1 MAAYLG
7 YTADEDAV
15 LWLTSDQ
22 LWLMTRIREEEEK
35 EVNRGL
41 LQTIFTPPDRQCLDR
56 LCKKTARKH
65 SQFRKHFSTWGC
77 YMLKGIMRV

>member
-41 LQTIFTPPDRQCLDR
+41 LQTIFTPPDRQGFVSIGCV
-56 LCKKTARKH
+56 KKQRENIHNFASIFQH
-65 SQFRKHFSTWGC
+65 GVVIC
-77 YMLKGIMRV
+77 

>member
-35 EVNRGL
+35 EDIGRSNGA
-41 LQTIFTPPDRQCLDR
+41 T
-56 LCKKTARKH
+56 
-65 SQFRKHFSTWGC
+65 
-77 YMLKGIMRV
+77 